1 MFLPA
6 SLLNEASVENPGYGE
21 ESEPEPEA
29 EYSGSM
35 DILTE
40 NVVKNMM
47 ETELFKEFMDS
58 GSGLEELVL
67 ECGYIL
73 RVFLLTE
80 KTYLN
85 SYAYD
90 PLA

>member
-6 SLLNEASVENPGYGE
+6 SLLNEASVENLGYGE

-58 GSGLEELVL
+58 GSGLEEEESFRHDINITIIDEV
-67 ECGYIL
+67 E
-73 RVFLLTE
+73 VFR
-80 KTYLN
+80 
-85 SYAYD
+85 
-90 PLA
+90 